1 MRGFI
6 TRLFGDPNQREIK
19 KLQPIVEKINRL
31 DEQTKAL
38 SDEAL
43 RQKTTEF
50 KERFRQAVAAA
61 QQRVEEI
68 KARLPENPDG
78 YERRELQEA
87 QQQLFQ
93 AEQAALWELLPEAY
107 AVVREASW
115 RVLRM
120 RHFDVQ
126 LLGGIVLHQGRI
138 AEMKTGEGKTLVATL
153 PAYLNALAGH
163 GVHIVTVNDYLAS
176 RDREWMGPLY
186 EFLGLSVGLIVHG
199 LTPQER
205 RAAYQADITYGTNNE
220 VGFDYLRDNM
230 VRYQEELVQRP
241 LSYAIIDEVDSIL
254 IDEARTPLIISGQMR
269 GDEEQHQDYLR
280 VDQAV
285 RRLKAESHFTV
296 DEKAKTVLLTEEG
309 EYQVEALLGEKGL
322 YGQEEISDDE
332 LASAHQE
339 ADSGEIERKNVLRKK
354 VENALRAHHLM
365 KRDRDYV
372 VKDEQIIIVD
382 EFTGRLM
389 YGRRYSEGL
398 HQAIEAKEQVK
409 VAKESMTLAS
419 ITFQNFFRMYDKLAG
434 MTGTAATEETEF
446 QSIYGMDVVVIPTNK
461 PMIRQDLPDVI
472 YKTVNGKFRWV
483 VEEIVSR
490 HKTGQP
496 ILVGTI
502 SIETSEALSRLLHRR
517 GIPHQVLNA
526 KHHEKEAKIIAQAG
540 RLGAVTIA
548 TNMAGRGTDILLGGN
563 PEVLAADDF
572 RAQYGCV
579 PEEYF
584 RQPEVEEGEK
594 AAARERYQQLLAA
607 YEEQTK
613 REREQVLAV
622 GGLHI
627 LGTERHEARRID
639 NQLRGRA
646 GRQGDPGSSQFFIS
660 LEDDL
665 MRLFGGDN
673 IYSVMEKLGLDEDT
687 PIDHPLI
694 SRALESAQKKVETR
708 NFEARKHVLEYDNVL
723 NEQREIIYSQRR
735 RVLEGEN
742 LRETVLEWLSEMI
755 TKALA
760 QYTPA
765 EVLPEE
771 WNLRGLLAWAESLFL
786 PPRRFTADALAAK
799 EREELFALLYEAA
812 AAVYEERE
820 AKLGAEG
827 MRELERIA
835 VLRAVDLKWMNHI
848 DAMDMLRHEIGLR
861 AYGQRDP
868 LVEYKFEAKNMFDQM
883 IEEIQEEAVWMLYR
897 VQLAAPLQ
905 RQAVAVA
912 NETPDGQGAAV
923 QKPAAAKKVG
933 RNAPCPCGS
942 GKKYKKCCG
951 K

>member
-68 KARLPENPDG
+68 KARLPENLTAMNVVNCRKPSSSYSRPNRLPCG
-78 YERRELQEA
+78 NCCRKHMRWCVKPAGEA
-87 QQQLFQ
+87 
-93 AEQAALWELLPEAY
+93 
-107 AVVREASW
+107 
-115 RVLRM
+115 RM

-220 VGFDYLRDNM
+220 FGFDYLRDNM

-398 HQAIEAKEQVK
+398 HGNDKEQVK
-409 VAKESMTLAS
+409 A
-419 ITFQNFFRMYDKLAG
+419 
-434 MTGTAATEETEF
+434 
-446 QSIYGMDVVVIPTNK
+446 
-461 PMIRQDLPDVI
+461 
-472 YKTVNGKFRWV
+472 
-483 VEEIVSR
+483 
-490 HKTGQP
+490 
-496 ILVGTI
+496 
-502 SIETSEALSRLLHRR
+502 
-517 GIPHQVLNA
+517 
-526 KHHEKEAKIIAQAG
+526 
-540 RLGAVTIA
+540 
-548 TNMAGRGTDILLGGN
+548 
-563 PEVLAADDF
+563 
-572 RAQYGCV
+572 
-579 PEEYF
+579 
-584 RQPEVEEGEK
+584 
-594 AAARERYQQLLAA
+594 
-607 YEEQTK
+607 
-613 REREQVLAV
+613 
-622 GGLHI
+622 
-627 LGTERHEARRID
+627 
-639 NQLRGRA
+639 
-646 GRQGDPGSSQFFIS
+646 
-660 LEDDL
+660 
-665 MRLFGGDN
+665 
-673 IYSVMEKLGLDEDT
+673 
-687 PIDHPLI
+687 
-694 SRALESAQKKVETR
+694 
-708 NFEARKHVLEYDNVL
+708 
-723 NEQREIIYSQRR
+723 
-735 RVLEGEN
+735 
-742 LRETVLEWLSEMI
+742 
-755 TKALA
+755 
-760 QYTPA
+760 
-765 EVLPEE
+765 
-771 WNLRGLLAWAESLFL
+771 
-786 PPRRFTADALAAK
+786 
-799 EREELFALLYEAA
+799 
-812 AAVYEERE
+812 
-820 AKLGAEG
+820 
-827 MRELERIA
+827 
-835 VLRAVDLKWMNHI
+835 
-848 DAMDMLRHEIGLR
+848 
-861 AYGQRDP
+861 
-868 LVEYKFEAKNMFDQM
+868 
-883 IEEIQEEAVWMLYR
+883 
-897 VQLAAPLQ
+897 
-905 RQAVAVA
+905 
-912 NETPDGQGAAV
+912 
-923 QKPAAAKKVG
+923 
-933 RNAPCPCGS
+933 
-942 GKKYKKCCG
+942 
-951 K
+951 